1 MLDPS
6 RKIYDVLWWKQKF
19 ILWKLTY
26 THLVDSSG
34 FHSVGK
40 DWLRLRTP
48 IKSSVWINRW
58 LDLCGSQKKVF
69 QTPPHFFVFRLL
81 NSNDGWLPF
90 ARTAIVTSFLR
101 TIIQEDYYICWEAC
115 SPEKVSNASE
125 WHKGKWF
132 ATIRVILSHGLKKS
146 VKKLINERTS
156 WCCQG
161 WALTTKRF
169 SFD

>member
-1 MLDPS
+1 MA
-6 RKIYDVLWWKQKF
+6 WFMWF
-19 ILWKLTY
+19 TE
-26 THLVDSSG
+26 
-34 FHSVGK
+34 
-40 DWLRLRTP
+40 
-48 IKSSVWINRW
+48 KSFPNP
-58 LDLCGSQKKVF
+58 
-69 QTPPHFFVFRLL
+69 THFFVFRLL

-101 TIIQEDYYICWEAC
+101 TIIQNIEFYYSEYCFKMKEKQIILCWEAC